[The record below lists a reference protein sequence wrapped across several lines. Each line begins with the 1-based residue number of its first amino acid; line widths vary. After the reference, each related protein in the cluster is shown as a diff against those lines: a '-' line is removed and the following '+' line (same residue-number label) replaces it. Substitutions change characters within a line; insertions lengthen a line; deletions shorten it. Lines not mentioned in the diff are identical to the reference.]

1 MNLTKNFR
9 VFQPIIFFII
19 LSAFA
24 SLPAS
29 AKEFDVATFEEEL
42 EEISQLYI
50 EKGTEVAV
58 SLLLDLE
65 GKYRL
70 SDGDKSIPV
79 ANLMYQRGYLLILE
93 DRDLE
98 AIQLID
104 KSIEIYDSIEKTP
117 ILYHIS
123 ALINRSSAKRGL
135 LRFQDALVDAERAL
149 ALAEEKAPDVSKS
162 KQLAYQE
169 YADVMNNIGFKLKAR
184 RYRFEAI
191 SIGIALKDTS
201 SPTDTAFHVAQFAR
215 NLIFEDGNAA
225 EAIRF
230 LDLMTPKIIDSY
242 KGTNTSLTSLY
253 GAYATAYSRLN
264 NDEKNEEYLLKTIT
278 EYQKLQK
285 SNIKNANFFSGEG
298 SARHNLGRFYHLK
311 GSYIKAK
318 EQFDQMASILEQTLP
333 NNHPVRIFT
342 NRSRALNLIA
352 LDDDL
357 GPQLLIGEYEKFVK
371 LVPPTELRLIAW
383 QGDLGNYYLDQGQAE
398 KANIYFELAMTG
410 LRERDEK
417 RRIDAVMSRREWEGQ
432 RAIHE
437 GYILSLA
444 QTAGI

>member
-1 MNLTKNFR
+1 MNLTKNIK
-9 VFQPIIFFII
+9 VFQPVIFFII

-29 AKEFDVATFEEEL
+29 AKEFHVATFEKEL
-42 EEISQLYI
+42 EEISQLYL

-169 YADVMNNIGFKLKAR
+169 YADVMDDIGFQLKAR

-191 SIGIALKDTS
+191 SIGVALKDTS
-201 SPTDTAFHVAQFAR
+201 TDMATLVVQFAR
-215 NLIFEDGNAA
+215 ELIFEDGNAA

-230 LDLMTPKIIDSY
+230 LDLMAPQIIASS
-242 KGTNTSLTSLY
+242 KGTNTSLTALY
-253 GAYATAYSRLN
+253 VAYASAYSRLN
-264 NDEKNEEYLLKTIT
+264 DDDKNEEYLLKAIA

-298 SARHNLGRFYHLK
+298 SARHNLGHFYYLK

-318 EQFDQMASILEQTLP
+318 EQFDQMAFILEQTLP
-333 NNHPVRIFT
+333 NNHPVQIFT

-357 GPQLLIGEYEKFVK
+357 GPQLLIGQYEKFVK

-398 KANIYFELAMTG
+398 KANIYFGLAMAG
-410 LRERDEK
+410 LQERDDK
-417 RRIDAVMSRREWEGQ
+417 RRVDAVMSRREWEGQ
-432 RAIHE
+432 REIHE

>member
-1 MNLTKNFR
+1 MNLTKNIR
-9 VFQPIIFFII
+9 VFQPVIFFII
-19 LSAFA
+19 LCAFA

-42 EEISQLYI
+42 EEISQLFL

-169 YADVMNNIGFKLKAR
+169 YADVMNNIGFQLKAR

-191 SIGIALKDTS
+191 SIGVALKDTS
-201 SPTDTAFHVAQFAR
+201 TDMAFHVAQFAR
-215 NLIFEDGNAA
+215 DLIFEDGNAA

-230 LDLMTPKIIDSY
+230 LDLMAPQIIASS
-242 KGTNTSLTSLY
+242 KGTNTSLTALY
-253 GAYATAYSRLN
+253 VAYASAYSRLN
-264 NDEKNEEYLLKTIT
+264 DDDKNEEYLLKAIA

-298 SARHNLGRFYHLK
+298 SARHNLGRFYYLK

-318 EQFDQMASILEQTLP
+318 EQFDQMAFILEQTLP
-333 NNHPVRIFT
+333 NNHPVQIFT

-357 GPQLLIGEYEKFVK
+357 GPQLLIGQYEKFVK

-398 KANIYFELAMTG
+398 KANIYFGLAMAG
-410 LRERDEK
+410 LQERDEK
-417 RRIDAVMSRREWEGQ
+417 RRVDAVMSRREWEGQ
-432 RAIHE
+432 REIHE